1 MKKKEAETARE
12 VEKSAVD
19 AYLVRIATLRKKG
32 QRLKYRHGDRRKRNR
47 RGAIVFVADDR
58 RVNVDRRARR
68 ERRTGPSVCSA
79 DSQGAQ
85 TFPPASKTTSAI
97 FPTFGKL
104 LSGAKAVFSPPKKK
118 GGKKGLP

>member
-1 MKKKEAETARE
+1 MKKKEAETVRE

-19 AYLVRIATLRKKG
+19 AYLVQIAVNRKKG
-32 QRLKYRHGDRRKRNR
+32 QRLVFREGERRRRERRH
-47 RGAIVFVADDR
+47 AIVFVAEDR
-58 RVNVDRRARR
+58 RVNKGRRTRR

-118 GGKKGLP
+118 GGKR